1 MSYEQRAL
9 CCVPTHFVSAHRVM
23 FHIRTVI
30 MEASQPTAINLFV
43 LASIFHTHTWLPPG
57 LSRQYRRVQYWH
69 FITDGMYHW
78 GRRSWY
84 VDAKVGEHV
93 VLGIAINTFDEKSWN
108 DIVKKKE
115 LGSSN
120 KLRDNIR
127 RKLQDEQATT
137 PTIITSIT
145 FIELNALGT
154 VINVDDQYMNGNFD
168 NGALINLQS
177 ISSTISANIP
187 LENQL
192 ELVPST
198 QVLFME
204 GLNAAGE
211 EVRGRFVWNYTNSC
225 ASNAVAIRQGDE
237 LAWIQFTE
245 VEEQIFSI
253 CPANENVV
261 PTIVPID
268 IITPNPTVSFMRYSM
283 QLLFRLYHD
292 ELILLPFNS
301 QLSRPSRKDQCLRYL
316 RHRRSSGLLNRHSYH
331 HWWRLIP

>member
-1 MSYEQRAL
+1 MNSAL
-9 CCVPTHFVSAHRVM
+9 SVAFRLISCLLIASCSTSAPSSWKPRNLQQSICSCSPRSFTLTLDFLQGCLDNTVESNTGISSPTECT
-23 FHIRTVI
+23 I
-30 MEASQPTAINLFV
+30 E
-43 LASIFHTHTWLPPG
+43 
-57 LSRQYRRVQYWH
+57 
-69 FITDGMYHW
+69 
-78 GRRSWY
+78 
-84 VDAKVGEHV
+84 VGDPDTSTRKLEDIV

-268 IITPNPTVSFMRYSM
+268 IMTPNPTVSFMRYSM
-283 QLLFRLYHD
+283 QFLFRLYHD
-292 ELILLPFNS
+292 ELIVLPFNS
-301 QLSRPSRKDQCLRYL
+301 QPRRPSRKDQRLRYL
-316 RHRRSSGLLNRHSYH
+316 RHRRSSGLLNRQSYH
-331 HWWRLIP
+331 HW